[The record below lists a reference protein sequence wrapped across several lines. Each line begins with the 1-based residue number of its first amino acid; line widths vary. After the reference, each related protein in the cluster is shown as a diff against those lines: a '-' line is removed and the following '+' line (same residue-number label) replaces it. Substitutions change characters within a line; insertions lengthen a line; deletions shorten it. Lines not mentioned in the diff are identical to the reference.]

1 MSDIKQTWTV
11 WIIMVHDGE
20 HFFEIAD
27 LEQSRLDVKK
37 YKSIRYVIYLYD
49 VEFQTATV
57 RTIAL
62 VDGVYTFKQ
71 VASIQEIDILDDA
84 TLTVF
89 FQKHQTNYGTTEKNM
104 VITWGHGA
112 GLGYYSRLEKELI
125 NYFKSTHFKNE
136 AGFQIEKR
144 KANLTLNAAAQ
155 LAASLSV
162 EIPSEILL
170 NHFFPEGSEFINQPH
185 IQELFSRK
193 LKCITAKRLADILLK
208 SFNAK
213 PIDVLLTINCYTQ
226 LIECG
231 YEFLGSVE
239 LLISPQTTI
248 PFAGINYRQLFREM
262 ESNPAIGLKQISENV
277 TVNFHEKYRQQPFLQ
292 DFIRRYPGFYQF
304 YFPQI
309 SISCNLIAGYNK
321 LLTSIEPLI
330 LHFCSAIDL
339 TVQNEKW
346 IRILSNARNKC
357 VELAPNDSHG
367 IIDLEHF
374 LDEVINDSEMDEPG
388 LRQYLDA
395 FKEEKVKYNL
405 SILKADEIYYK
416 PDANNASMSPFFIS
430 AFFPYKTSAPM
441 VNALV
446 DLYFKGRATNRFQQ
460 SSKWDDFIELM
471 YRHY

>member
-1 MSDIKQTWTV
+1 
-11 WIIMVHDGE
+11 
-20 HFFEIAD
+20 
-27 LEQSRLDVKK
+27 
-37 YKSIRYVIYLYD
+37 
-49 VEFQTATV
+49 
-57 RTIAL
+57 
-62 VDGVYTFKQ
+62 
-71 VASIQEIDILDDA
+71 
-84 TLTVF
+84 
-89 FQKHQTNYGTTEKNM
+89 
-104 VITWGHGA
+104 
-112 GLGYYSRLEKELI
+112 
-125 NYFKSTHFKNE
+125 
-136 AGFQIEKR
+136 
-144 KANLTLNAAAQ
+144 
-155 LAASLSV
+155 
-162 EIPSEILL
+162 
-170 NHFFPEGSEFINQPH
+170 
-185 IQELFSRK
+185 
-193 LKCITAKRLADILLK
+193 
-208 SFNAK
+208 
-213 PIDVLLTINCYTQ
+213 
-226 LIECG
+226 
-231 YEFLGSVE
+231 
-239 LLISPQTTI
+239 
-248 PFAGINYRQLFREM
+248 
-262 ESNPAIGLKQISENV
+262 
-277 TVNFHEKYRQQPFLQ
+277 LQ
-292 DFIRRYPGFYQF
+292 NFIRRYPGFYQF

-339 TVQNEKW
+339 AVQNEKW

-395 FKEEKVKYNL
+395 FKEEKGKYNL

-416 PDANNASMSPFFIS
+416 PDPNNASMSPFFIS